1 MEYCCHI
8 WAGAPSC
15 YLELLE
21 NEKLTS
27 SLRKNKVKKE
37 IVTNLYKKLCTAYV
51 TAAAYIKKKYII
63 SNPLLKSF
71 CALDPKL

>member
-37 IVTNLYKKLCTAYV
+37 IITNLYKKLHTAYV

-63 SNPLLKSF
+63 NNPLLKSF
-71 CALDPKL
+71 